1 MSLPGSKGVT
11 IRIAHEILDRIDPL
25 QPSHLTRK
33 AFVNQ
38 LILEAIELR
47 EAKLYQLLQ
56 LQAK

>member
-1 MSLPGSKGVT
+1 MAKPESKGVT
-11 IRIAHEILDRIDPL
+11 IRIAHEILDRIDAL

-38 LILEAIELR
+38 LILEAAEQR
-47 EAKLYQLLQ
+47 EAKLLQLLQ